1 MPESK
6 LRQGLIR
13 MTGLDKIIRDQMAM
27 QREVG
32 GISTAFSPTDD
43 LVGDLALIEETLSQF
58 NMITRMHRE
67 RKMRYRDYEAMDNY
81 GDVSVA
87 LDIYSEEATQNDIVK
102 DTNLWATGDNEVV
115 AILEDLFSK
124 QRFHTMITG
133 FSRQIAKYGDLFLAV
148 RYDVE
153 GIKNILFLPPDYVSR
168 IGPGVDK
175 VKFYKLE
182 NQLQRVS
189 PRNDGMLLPW
199 ECVHFR
205 LLSFGFSTIY
215 GRALIE
221 PARKRWLH
229 LKLLEDAVAIYR
241 LNRAVERLIFYIDV
255 GAASPTEAL
264 RIVNQYKRK
273 FGNKRSYIDPSK
285 GEFEQQ
291 YDPHNMLENIFWPVN
306 SSTER
311 SRIEKLDPPG
321 DQGQLQDLDHF
332 NDKLFIALGIPRD
345 FITGETSGGWNSR
358 ESLALQDVRFSR
370 KLHKLQ
376 LAVLEGVE
384 QLCRFHLAVVWG
396 DADKAAN
403 ANFELHLADVSK
415 IARQQYDQVLL
426 NRVQMLTML
435 NDLGLQMNFNRDV
448 WVTWAL
454 ENYFP
459 DLPKELIP
467 QVVIPDKFLA
477 SASQDIAQAQAP
489 VGQPAAAPK
498 KKPAAKKSAA
508 KKPTTKKKTTK
519 EEFRDIIFSDLKR
532 KQLTEKTGPILLDED
547 IAVIQ
552 EAVAEY
558 SENNNGFSTSTSEI
572 PPVSRYRLKQL
583 VEAQSSDYAEK
594 YLEKI
599 KK

>member
-1 MPESK
+1 MAESK

-13 MTGLDKIIRDQMAM
+13 MTGLDKIIRDQLAM

-102 DTNLWATGDNEVV
+102 DVNLWATGDEGVV
-115 AILEDLFSK
+115 AILEDFFVK
-124 QRFHTMITG
+124 QRVHTMITG
-133 FSRQIAKYGDLFLAV
+133 FSRQLAKYGDLFLAV

-153 GIKNILFLPPDYVSR
+153 GVKNILFLPPDYVSR

-175 VKFYKLE
+175 VKFFKLE

-255 GAASPTEAL
+255 GSASPTEAL

-273 FGNKRSYIDPSK
+273 FGNKRSYIDPAK

-376 LAVLEGVE
+376 MGVLEGVE
-384 QLCRFHLAVVWG
+384 QLCRFHLAVLWG

-403 ANFELHLADVSK
+403 AKFELHLADVSK

-477 SASQDIAQAQAP
+477 AASQDVAQAMAP
-489 VGQPAAAPK
+489 VGQPAAAPAK
-498 KKPAAKKSAA
+498 KKPAAKK
-508 KKPTTKKKTTK
+508 KKVTK
-519 EEFRDIIFSDLKR
+519 EDFRDIIFGDIKR
-532 KQLTEKTGPILLDED
+532 KQLVEKSGPILLDEE
-547 IAVIQ
+547 ILVIQ
-552 EAVAEY
+552 DAIAEY
-558 SENNNGFSTSTSEI
+558 TQKDVASNSTRDLPS
-572 PPVSRYRLKQL
+572 VNKYWLKRL
-583 VEAQSSDYAEK
+583 VEEQR
-594 YLEKI
+594 
-599 KK
+599 KKVS